1 MLEIFA
7 RPISHFVRVITAFLK
22 ERVKSLSIFFNCNE
36 IMTTKYTLRLTEEQ
50 MRAVEKALRGYIN
63 QLDTF
68 IREISDIEAQKAVFD
83 LYKEERKT
91 IYGVLDIIKKEL
103 PKKS

>member
-1 MLEIFA
+1 
-7 RPISHFVRVITAFLK
+7 
-22 ERVKSLSIFFNCNE
+22 
-36 IMTTKYTLRLTEEQ
+36 MTTKYTLRLTEEQ